1 MPAAEDPHGVLV
13 VADTTPLLY
22 LARLGLL
29 DLLERQYRRVLVP
42 QTVWEELVVARPDAQ
57 EVRGAARGTLDRS

>member
-1 MPAAEDPHGVLV
+1 MPVVEDPHGVLV

-29 DLLERQYRRVLVP
+29 DLLERQYRRVIVP
-42 QTVWEELVVARPDAQ
+42 RTV
-57 EVRGAARGTLDRS
+57 